1 MQPNYPWLMA
11 AQRDPLHPRATLP
24 RSRRLA
30 HDLEYEAV
38 YAAKMRKSAGPL
50 TVFAMPNAKSF
61 YRLGLAVG
69 KRVGIATV
77 RTREKRM
84 IREAFRLLQH
94 ELPRAADQTCY
105 DLVISSRAHGPL
117 ELAGYVAALK
127 DSVIQAHDAWTRR
140 LRRARSSD
148 AGSEGDAP

>member
-1 MQPNYPWLMA
+1 MA
-11 AQRDPLHPRATLP
+11 APRESERPRATMP

-38 YAAKMRKSAGPL
+38 YEAKMRKSAGPL
-50 TVFAMPNAKSF
+50 TVFSMPNGRTF

-69 KRVGIATV
+69 KRVGRATV
-77 RTREKRM
+77 RVREKRM

-94 ELPRAADQTCY
+94 ELPRREDQTCY

-117 ELAGYVAALK
+117 ELDGYLAALQ
-127 DSVIQAHDAWTRR
+127 DAVAQAHQAWTRR
-140 LRRARSSD
+140 SRRAKPSD
-148 AGSEGDAP
+148 ASPAGDAP